1 MKMWKIICYILL
13 MGLCLNALADTTKPK
28 IAYINVS
35 FPSADTGLY
44 VGQDIE
50 VKYSLTLLSGAKLAS
65 AEFIDLSAK
74 NNVELKN
81 KGASWQQG
89 IDGVLV
95 NTYIYKIMGK
105 DVTLPPLRIKAI
117 SNDKSYEEE
126 IIANGAKL
134 QAIELSHNASYVNV
148 IADAM
153 EVVDYRVKE
162 YDEANNIIIFQIE
175 SKGAN
180 LNTMRFTQYQ
190 KQGLESS
197 KVVDGVTYGIYYV
210 VLDKSI
216 RSLSFDYFNLTQKQF
231 VNITLP
237 INLTRNIIDE
247 SGDIKPRN
255 TFLIFKN
262 LLVGGL
268 IIFVG
273 IIWVVFKKGRKITLS
288 ILVLL
293 VLVLLY
299 NIFFSA
305 VSGIAQ
311 AGANIS
317 IIPTHNSTITEVVKT
332 PIEVAI
338 IGEYGDYYKVM
349 IENRVGWVRKEYVSK
364 N

>member
-1 MKMWKIICYILL
+1 MIR
-13 MGLCLNALADTTKPK
+13 A
-28 IAYINVS
+28 
-35 FPSADTGLY
+35 
-44 VGQDIE
+44 
-50 VKYSLTLLSGAKLAS
+50 
-65 AEFIDLSAK
+65 
-74 NNVELKN
+74 
-81 KGASWQQG
+81 
-89 IDGVLV
+89 
-95 NTYIYKIMGK
+95 
-105 DVTLPPLRIKAI
+105 IK
-117 SNDKSYEEE
+117 
-126 IIANGAKL
+126 
-134 QAIELSHNASYVNV
+134 V

-162 YDEANNIIIFQIE
+162 YDEASNIIIFQIE

-293 VLVLLY
+293 VLVL
-299 NIFFSA
+299 
-305 VSGIAQ
+305 
-311 AGANIS
+311 
-317 IIPTHNSTITEVVKT
+317 
-332 PIEVAI
+332 
-338 IGEYGDYYKVM
+338 
-349 IENRVGWVRKEYVSK
+349 
-364 N
+364 